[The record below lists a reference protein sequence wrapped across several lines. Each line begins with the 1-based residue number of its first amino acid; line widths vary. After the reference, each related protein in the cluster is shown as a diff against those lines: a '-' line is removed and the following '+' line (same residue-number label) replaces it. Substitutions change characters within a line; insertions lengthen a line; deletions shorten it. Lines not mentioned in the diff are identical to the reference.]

1 MMKAL
6 ALRLVLSV
14 ACLSLCVC
22 GSARK
27 NDTDPELSSKLPL
40 AVFLDKEISGNIL
53 GEELRE
59 PFGLAVDHRGSL
71 YVTDAGNNR
80 MISFDPNL
88 NAQLEI
94 GGYGR
99 QPGLF
104 DQPNFIVVDND
115 LNLLVSD
122 AGNQRLVRYN
132 SSLNYV
138 DEINLVDDEAL
149 LKYGISSGIAV
160 TDYGEVWM
168 SDRQNNRIAV
178 FDNAGRF
185 DRFIGDFGY
194 SGGQLSS
201 PEKIIYGDQGHF
213 IVCDAGNARIMIYDD
228 YGNFLRRIVSDE
240 LKYPISLAVDKQQR
254 YWVIDNLLGRLTC
267 FSKTG
272 ELLLQPG
279 SSLPG
284 ASRPLK
290 NPSDIAVL
298 PDGRLVVADTG
309 NNRILVLRIIFDES

>member
-6 ALRLVLSV
+6 ALRLVLSA

-27 NDTDPELSSKLPL
+27 KDTGPELPSKLPL
-40 AVFLDKEISGNIL
+40 AVFLDKEISGTIL

-80 MISFDPNL
+80 IIRFDPDL
-88 NAQLEI
+88 KPRLEI

-104 DQPNFIVVDND
+104 DQPNFIVVDNN

-122 AGNQRLVRYN
+122 AGNQRLTRYD
-132 SSLNYV
+132 SRLNYV

-149 LKYGISSGIAV
+149 LKYGISSGMAV

-194 SGGQLSS
+194 SGGQRTGVL
-201 PEKIIYGDQGHF
+201 
-213 IVCDAGNARIMIYDD
+213 
-228 YGNFLRRIVSDE
+228 
-240 LKYPISLAVDKQQR
+240 LA
-254 YWVIDNLLGRLTC
+254 I
-267 FSKTG
+267 
-272 ELLLQPG
+272 P
-279 SSLPG
+279 
-284 ASRPLK
+284 ASA
-290 NPSDIAVL
+290 S
-298 PDGRLVVADTG
+298 
-309 NNRILVLRIIFDES
+309 